1 MDLRAYSQTTT
12 TWNAGTSAS
21 IGLGTA
27 INLMASTAVTA
38 AGNAV
43 AQTVAAG
50 GLGESV
56 TGNGATPTGQDGGF
70 DLLKPCSRSAWEMSP
85 VLLPIE
91 MSTPPWRSMARSAG
105 ENTYVRSVRT
115 AWRRAQLANIH
126 WRRVIHRVYFGHGAN
141 ASPGRQQHQTR
152 GHPDFAEAWRCTDI
166 SVPRVS
172 CVSRISDYV
181 RPRTSSTSR
190 PCIPASVPSK
200 SSTSTACW

>member
-21 IGLGTA
+21 IGLGTVLPA

-91 MSTPPWRSMARSAG
+91 MSTPPWRMRARILTCALFAQPGGVLSSPTFTGAASF
-105 ENTYVRSVRT
+105 TACTSVT
-115 AWRRAQLANIH
+115 APTPAPGDNSTKPEVTRILLKL
-126 WRRVIHRVYFGHGAN
+126 GA
-141 ASPGRQQHQTR
+141 AP
-152 GHPDFAEAWRCTDI
+152 I
-166 SVPRVS
+166 SV
-172 CVSRISDYV
+172 SR
-181 RPRTSSTSR
+181 
-190 PCIPASVPSK
+190 A
-200 SSTSTACW
+200 